1 VKRIGIKD
9 VAAAAGVSA
18 TTVSHIL
25 NEVEGKRIN
34 AETRTTVLRVAREL
48 GYRPNSLARGLRTNR
63 TYTVGF
69 IGDEIATTPHAGQI
83 IQGAQDA
90 GTERG
95 LVLLMLNTGGDPEL
109 ERKAITLLVQHGV
122 DGILYASMYHR
133 VVRVPHQ
140 LRSVPTILVD
150 ASADDPS
157 VPSVVPDEEQGGM
170 TATRELL
177 THGHRRI
184 GFVTNIDDIPASRG
198 RLAGYRAALA
208 EQGIGFDP
216 ALVVAD
222 RSDAPG
228 GYRAARALLE
238 SAHRPTALFCFNDRM
253 AMGAYRAAAELGLA
267 IPAEL
272 SVIGFDNQELISE
285 NLHPTLSTVAL
296 PHYEMGDR
304 AIARLQALID
314 LPDSPTGPT
323 LQEVLHCPLVRR
335 DSVAP
340 PHRS

>member
-1 VKRIGIKD
+1 MKRIGIKD

-34 AETRTTVLRVAREL
+34 PETRATVIRVARDL
-48 GYRPNSLARGLRTNR
+48 GYRPNSLARGLRTSR

-95 LVLLMLNTGGDPEL
+95 LLLLMLNTGGDPEL

-133 VVRVPHQ
+133 VVQVPPP

-150 ASADDPS
+150 ASAQDS
-157 VPSVVPDEEQGGM
+157 AVPSVVPDEEQGGL

-177 THGHRRI
+177 AHGHRRI
-184 GFVTNIDDIPASRG
+184 GFVTNTDDIPASRG

-208 EQGIGFDP
+208 EGGIGFDP

-228 GYRAARALLE
+228 GHRAARALLA
-238 SAHRPTALFCFNDRM
+238 SANRPTALFCFNDRM

-267 IPAEL
+267 IPADV

-285 NLHPTLSTVAL
+285 NLHPALSTVAL
-296 PHYEMGDR
+296 PHYGMGAR
-304 AIARLQALID
+304 AIELLQALID
-314 LPDSPTGPT
+314 TPDTAGPA
-323 LQEVLHCPLVRR
+323 LQEVLHCPLVAR
-335 DSVAP
+335 DSIAP
-340 PHRS
+340 PPRS